1 MKSIVRAALA
11 CLFLACSVFAPGQA
25 KAQESEWYYPQPPY
39 PARARHHLE
48 QGQGTMHVR
57 TGADG
62 LVAEAHMAPGTG
74 SKRLDEAAVQ
84 FVRTYWRGPA
94 NQSHVTVLNYHLSR

>member
-1 MKSIVRAALA
+1 MKLIRAALA
-11 CLFLACSVFAPGQA
+11 CLSLACLVFAPSGVM
-25 KAQESEWYYPQPPY
+25 AQETEWYCPQPPY
-39 PARARHHLE
+39 PARARRHLE
-48 QGQGTMHVR
+48 QGQGTLHVR

-84 FVRTYWRGPA
+84 FVHTYWRGPA
-94 NQSHVTVLNYHLSR
+94 NQSHVTVLRYHLSC